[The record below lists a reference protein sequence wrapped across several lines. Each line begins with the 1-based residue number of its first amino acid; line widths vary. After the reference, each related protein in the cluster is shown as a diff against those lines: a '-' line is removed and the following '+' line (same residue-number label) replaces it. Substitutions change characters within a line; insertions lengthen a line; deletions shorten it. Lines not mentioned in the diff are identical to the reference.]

1 MSALTVILVITN
13 GNGSLL
19 QNAFGDSESIV
30 GDVIG
35 EDNINIQDLF
45 EMQMRMNHLSQL
57 SDMSERVLQ
66 NSVTQEFVRGIK

>member
-1 MSALTVILVITN
+1 MSALTVILAVTN

-19 QNAFGDSESIV
+19 QAFGDSELIV
-30 GDVIG
+30 GDVIE